1 VFYHIDVRANIMIY
15 YMLRSYLHKSYRTN
29 AYIVLFSFF
38 FLTQESSTQKLL
50 FHKDVAE
57 YRKSVKT
64 FFLKVEMVNDKE
76 FWRAMDD
83 MSTVS
88 RTSLIVLLGII
99 LCY

>member
-1 VFYHIDVRANIMIY
+1 VF
-15 YMLRSYLHKSYRTN
+15 L
-29 AYIVLFSFF
+29 IVLFSFF

-83 MSTVS
+83 NIIMSLDFPFV
-88 RTSLIVLLGII
+88 RLFGVR
-99 LCY
+99 

>member
-1 VFYHIDVRANIMIY
+1 MTKLYCFLFY
-15 YMLRSYLHKSYRTN
+15 
-29 AYIVLFSFF
+29 

-50 FHKDVAE
+50 FYKDVAE

-64 FFLKVEMVNDKE
+64 FFLKVEMVTDQE

-88 RTSLIVLLGII
+88 RGSLIAF
-99 LCY
+99 